1 MTIDA
6 NLQAKARQVFSSASL
21 GTEVG
26 AILRIDSPN
35 DHKR

>member
-1 MTIDA
+1 MTFGA
-6 NLQAKARQVFSSASL
+6 NLQARAWQFFAFASL